1 MRFKTVPFLLTFLL
15 LGFGLLSQPSQAA
28 IQVVVNETP
37 ITSFDIGQRARLITL
52 TERRPAAAA
61 RKAAERE
68 LIEDQIKLAE
78 AKRLD
83 IEVSQSEIDNAYA
96 RVAQNV
102 KLKTS
107 QLTQVLRQGGVN
119 PQTLKDRLKVQ
130 LTWNQVLQRRF
141 SSRVEID
148 QSDLI
153 RALQDV
159 AEEDK
164 NRSLEF
170 DLKRIVVVVPKSSS
184 KGFKS
189 GRLRE
194 SKQIRGAFDG
204 CDSAG
209 NVLKDYKEV
218 VVQTIG
224 RRLETEL
231 PPELRE
237 EIKSTPPG
245 KLTAPETTAVG
256 YEMIAICG
264 KREIASD
271 IAKRTELE
279 SELRAKEGQSRAR
292 RYLMDLRRRATIIYP

>member
-15 LGFGLLSQPSQAA
+15 LGIGLLSQPSQAA

-164 NRSLEF
+164 NKSLEF